1 MYLGCQLWYEQ
12 FSMFCLVMGGNGSC
26 AGGCDGA
33 ATAGATD
40 SACSALILEMMAT
53 EDNRSSTE
61 M

>member
-1 MYLGCQLWYEQ
+1 
-12 FSMFCLVMGGNGSC
+12 MFCLVMGGNGSC